1 MKVCVFNAKGGVGR
15 TTLTLN
21 LAGYFAKKDPN
32 CRVLVADC
40 DPQGS
45 ALAWAA
51 LADETPFTVGR
62 SRSRGFD
69 IELIDMA
76 PRIPDNGVLPE
87 ADLYLVPTLLDGV
100 AYVVFLRT
108 IAMLQEQ
115 GKPCLVVA
123 NRVNHKRAEHRER
136 LDSEALK
143 NAIVVRERAPLAT
156 YYAEGRTVFDMTGR
170 HIQPAQAEIEA
181 VALAIHAFQTQG
193 NRAQ

>member
-1 MKVCVFNAKGGVGR
+1 MKICVFNAKGGVGR

-21 LAGYFAKKDPN
+21 LAGFYAKQDPKA
-32 CRVLVADC
+32 RILVADC

-76 PRIPDNGVLPE
+76 PRIPENGVLPE
-87 ADLYLVPTLLDGV
+87 ADLFLIPTLLDGV

-108 IAMLQEQ
+108 IALLQEQ
-115 GKPCLVVA
+115 GKPFLVVA

-136 LDSEALK
+136 LDSDTLK
-143 NAIVVRERAPLAT
+143 NAVVVRERAPLAT

-170 HIQPAQAEIEA
+170 HITPAQDEISSI
-181 VALAIHAFQTQG
+181 ALAITATQLKG
-193 NRAQ
+193 KMAE